1 MEFYP
6 GFETKPK
13 NKQVMKNTTK
23 APTAK
28 QIADQVAE
36 NLQDQNLQ
44 VEVKVP
50 TKSDVAREMLKADS
64 SLTLKPVNQELT
76 KRGMKTMY
84 YSEFLRV
91 KNSLKK

>member
-13 NKQVMKNTTK
+13 NKQVMKTTTK

-28 QIADQVAE
+28 QIADQVTE
-36 NLQDQNLQ
+36 NLQDQNLTA
-44 VEVKVP
+44 EVKVP

>member
-1 MEFYP
+1 
-6 GFETKPK
+6 
-13 NKQVMKNTTK
+13 MKTTTK

-28 QIADQVAE
+28 EVANQVVEA
-36 NLQDQNLQ
+36 LQDQNLTA
-44 VEVKVP
+44 EVKVP
-50 TKSDVAREMLKADS
+50 TKSDVCREMLKADS

>member
-13 NKQVMKNTTK
+13 NKQVMKTTTK

-28 QIADQVAE
+28 QVADQVTE
-36 NLQDQNLQ
+36 TLKDQNL
-44 VEVKVP
+44 VAEVKVP
-50 TKSDVAREMLKADS
+50 TKSDVARELLKKDS
-64 SLTLKPVNQELT
+64 SLTLKPINEELT

-84 YSEFLRV
+84 YSELLRV
-91 KNSLKK
+91 KSSLKK

>member
-1 MEFYP
+1 
-6 GFETKPK
+6 
-13 NKQVMKNTTK
+13 MKTTTK

-28 QIADQVAE
+28 QVANQVVEA
-36 NLQDQNLQ
+36 LQDQNLQ

>member
-6 GFETKPK
+6 GFETKTK

-23 APTAK
+23 TPTAK
-28 QIADQVAE
+28 QVANQVVEA
-36 NLQDQNLQ
+36 LQDQNLTA
-44 VEVKVP
+44 EVK
-50 TKSDVAREMLKADS
+50 TLSKSDVCREMLKVDP
-64 SLTLKPVNQELT
+64 SLTLKPVNIELT

-84 YSEFLRV
+84 YSELLRV

>member
-13 NKQVMKNTTK
+13 NKQVMKTTTK

-28 QIADQVAE
+28 QVADGVTE
-36 NLQDQNLQ
+36 TLKDQNLQ

-76 KRGMKTMY
+76 KRGMKQMY

>member
-1 MEFYP
+1 
-6 GFETKPK
+6 
-13 NKQVMKNTTK
+13 MKTTTK

-28 QIADQVAE
+28 QVANQVVEA
-36 NLQDQNLQ
+36 LQDQNLTA
-44 VEVKVP
+44 EVKVP

>member
-23 APTAK
+23 TPTAK
-28 QIADQVAE
+28 QVADQVSE
-36 NLQDQNLQ
+36 TLKDQNLT
-44 VEVKVP
+44 VEVKAP
-50 TKSDVAREMLKADS
+50 TKSDVCREMLKGDS
-64 SLTLKPVNQELT
+64 SLTLKPINVELT

>member
-1 MEFYP
+1 
-6 GFETKPK
+6 
-13 NKQVMKNTTK
+13 MKNTTK

-36 NLQDQNLQ
+36 NLQDQNLV

-50 TKSDVAREMLKADS
+50 TKSGVARELLKKDS
-64 SLTLKPVNQELT
+64 SLTLKPINEELT

-84 YSEFLRV
+84 YSELLRV
-91 KNSLKK
+91 KGSLKK

>member
-13 NKQVMKNTTK
+13 NKQVMKTTTK

-28 QIADQVAE
+28 QVANQVVEA
-36 NLQDQNLQ
+36 LQDQNLTA
-44 VEVKVP
+44 EVKVP

>member
-6 GFETKPK
+6 GFETKTK
-13 NKQVMKNTTK
+13 NKQVMKTTTK

-36 NLQDQNLQ
+36 NLQDQNLV

-50 TKSDVAREMLKADS
+50 TKSDVAREMLRTDP
-64 SLTLKPVNQELT
+64 SLTLKPVNIELT
-76 KRGMKTMY
+76 KRGMKQMY